1 MKYVGRSRQVFRCPA
16 DPESRTR
23 YLWNDTMTNLGGE
36 NPKDDNVP
44 GSYRYNWSNETL
56 ESGNGSPPNRSSNYN
71 GTLRPAVVLV
81 RDGLATLIQRRET
94 YEDLIRRDV
103 ALADR

>member
-1 MKYVGRSRQVFRCPA
+1 MA
-16 DPESRTR
+16 
-23 YLWNDTMTNLGGE
+23 
-36 NPKDDNVP
+36 
-44 GSYRYNWSNETL
+44 
-56 ESGNGSPPNRSSNYN
+56 SNYN